1 MDTKKHRHNLGLILI
16 IIAVVLLVYDFFSP
30 PIGELSN
37 FALVLFAKLTAIA
50 GALININLTKY
61 DS

>member
-50 GALININLTKY
+50 GALININLNKY

>member
-16 IIAVVLLVYDFFSP
+16 RIAVVLLVYDFFSP

-50 GALININLTKY
+50 GALININLNKY